1 MCKIDFLKDTINF
14 KQDART
20 RGHTLSL
27 NKERS
32 HCKIM
37 KNSLI
42 NRIFDIW
49 NSFPHDFGDI
59 NDLNVLKN
67 FIDKF
72 FADSDLKWCCASV
85 VGGGCGDRGFKRSRR
100 STVLDFLRKGAQ
112 HGHEPT
118 SELNRFEV

>member
-1 MCKIDFLKDTINF
+1 MCKIDFLKETINF
-14 KQDART
+14 KQYART

-49 NSFPHDFGDI
+49 NSFPHD
-59 NDLNVLKN
+59 LNVLKN
-67 FIDKF
+67 FIDRF

-85 VGGGCGDRGFKRSRR
+85 AGGGCGDRGFKRG
-100 STVLDFLRKGAQ
+100 RKG
-112 HGHEPT
+112 
-118 SELNRFEV
+118 SD